1 MFSQSVEYAL
11 RTIVWL
17 AMGGDSPQ
25 TTRQIAE
32 ATEIPA
38 GYLSKI
44 LQKLGRA
51 GLVRSR
57 RGLNG
62 GHTLRVSPD
71 ELSPLDIINVIDPI
85 RRIET
90 CPLGLAAHNGTLCP
104 LHRRLDDAIARIEKE
119 LGDTKISGLLDTDS
133 ESPPFCR

>member
-17 AMGGDSPQ
+17 AMQDGSPR

-32 ATEIPA
+32 ATRVSP
-38 GYLSKI
+38 GYLSKV

-62 GHTLRVSPD
+62 GFTLRVSPD
-71 ELSPLDIINVIDPI
+71 KLSPLDIINVIDPI

-90 CPLGLAAHNGTLCP
+90 CPLGLAAHNGMLCP
-104 LHRRLDDAIARIEKE
+104 LHHRLDDAIARIEKE
-119 LGDTKISGLLDTDS
+119 LGDTKISELLEIDS
-133 ESPPFCR
+133 ENPPFCG

>member
-17 AMGGDSPQ
+17 AMQDGSPQ

-32 ATEIPA
+32 ATRVSP
-38 GYLSKI
+38 GYLSKV

-62 GHTLRVSPD
+62 GFTLNVSPD

-104 LHRRLDDAIARIEKE
+104 LHHRLDDAIARIEKE
-119 LGDTKISGLLDTDS
+119 LGDTKISELLETDS
-133 ESPPFCR
+133 ESPPFCG

>member
-1 MFSQSVEYAL
+1 LFSQSVEYAL

-17 AMGGDSPQ
+17 AMQDGSPQ

-32 ATEIPA
+32 ATRVSP
-38 GYLSKI
+38 GYLSKV

-62 GHTLRVSPD
+62 GFTLNVSPD

-104 LHRRLDDAIARIEKE
+104 LHHRLDDAIARIEKE
-119 LGDTKISGLLDTDS
+119 LGDTKISELLETDS
-133 ESPPFCR
+133 ENPPFCG